1 MVRRVVTVAVSSLVL
16 ALSVAVPASAAPVAG
31 TPGASGI
38 GDPYYP
44 LDGNGGYDVG
54 KYGLAVRYDP
64 STDVLTATATITAV
78 ATQNLSRFDLDF
90 EGLQIRMLAVDGTPA
105 RYRRDGGELV
115 ITPPKTLAKGGQFAV
130 VVTYDGVPQ
139 TIQDPLIGPS
149 GFIHTDDGALV
160 VGQPDV
166 AATWFPANDHPRDAA
181 LFDIRITVPQGLQA
195 VSNGALLDKQR
206 TGAWTTWHWQA
217 DKPMATY
224 LAMMAIGHFDL
235 RTYQAGG
242 LTVWDAVDPDLD
254 ADAVDPSDPHSP
266 AYGQVARGSL
276 AREPE
281 ILNFLSGIA
290 GPYPF
295 RTSGGVVDD
304 TYDLLF
310 ALENQTR
317 PVYSPLFFTDPV
329 NGDDVVVH
337 ELMHQWYGDN
347 LRLYSWKNIWLNEG
361 FATYAEWL
369 WFQHEGLATTQE
381 VFDNFA
387 SIPADDPFWH
397 VTIGDPGTDLLF
409 DISVYYRGAMALHAL
424 RQKVGDPAFFRI
436 LRTWATTQAGNAV
449 TIDQFI
455 ALAEKISGRQ
465 LDNLFK
471 VWLFTP
477 RKPAGLP
484 EEPSMSVSSAAAAAE
499 PAGQLRPDTGL
510 LAALA
515 GSR

>member
-1 MVRRVVTVAVSSLVL
+1 MMRRFATVAVSTAVL
-16 ALSVAVPASAAPVAG
+16 AFAVAVPASAAPAG
-31 TPGASGI
+31 TPGAPGI

-54 KYGLAVRYDP
+54 KYALAVRYDP
-64 STDVLTATATITAV
+64 TTDVLTSTATITAV

-90 EGLQIRMLAVDGTPA
+90 HGLTIRRLTVDGTAA
-105 RYRRDGGELV
+105 RWTRDGDELV
-115 ITPPKTLAKGGQFAV
+115 ITPARTLAKNAQFTV
-130 VVTYDGVPQ
+130 VATYDGVPE

-181 LFDIRITVPQGLQA
+181 LFDIRITVPKDLQA
-195 VSNGALLDKQR
+195 ISNGALVDKKR
-206 TGAWTTWHWQA
+206 NGAWTTWHWQA

-224 LAMMAIGHFDL
+224 LAMMAIGKFDV
-235 RTYQAGG
+235 RSYQAGG
-242 LTVWDAVDPDLD
+242 LSYWDAVDPDLN
-254 ADAVDPSDPHSP
+254 ADAVDPTDPYSP
-266 AYGQVARGSL
+266 TYGQIARGSL
-276 AREPE
+276 ARQPE

-295 RTSGGVVDD
+295 RTAGGVVDD

-317 PVYSPLFFTDPV
+317 PVYSPLFFTDPI

-337 ELMHQWYGDN
+337 ELAHQWYGDSV
-347 LRLYSWKNIWLNEG
+347 RLAAWKNIWLNEG
-361 FATYAEWL
+361 FATYAEFL
-369 WFQHEGLATTQE
+369 WFEREGLATAQE
-381 VFDNFA
+381 IFDNFA

-424 RQKVGDPAFFRI
+424 RQKVGDATFFRI
-436 LRTWATTQAGNAV
+436 LKTWATSQAGNAV

-455 ALAEKISGRQ
+455 ALAEKISGRNLHQ
-465 LDNLFK
+465 LFK

-477 RKPAGLP
+477 SKPAGLP
-484 EEPSMSVSSAAAAAE
+484 EQPSMSVSSAAAAAA
-499 PAGQLRPDTGL
+499 PAGQLRPATDL
-510 LAALA
+510 LAALV
-515 GSR
+515 R